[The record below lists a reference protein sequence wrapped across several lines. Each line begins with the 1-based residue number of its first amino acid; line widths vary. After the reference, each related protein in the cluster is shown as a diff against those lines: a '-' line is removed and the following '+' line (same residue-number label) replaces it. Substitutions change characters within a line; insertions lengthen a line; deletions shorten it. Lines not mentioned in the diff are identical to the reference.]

1 MTNNDSSPWNDQ
13 ARIACSFKFKC
24 PKLWHLLQ
32 PTAVEGVRHCPECD
46 RDVHLALTED
56 EFRRHSEQGLCIAV
70 PVLRPERR
78 AEPETPAY
86 VLGRAESPYNAFLR
100 RLP

>member
-70 PVLRPERR
+70 PVLRPGRQG
-78 AEPETPAY
+78 EPDFPAY